1 MGPLTQLVRA
11 LSGTTRP
18 LPPHLSPKPA
28 PLELQ
33 GNTQPV
39 FTQKRQQ
46 GPEATQPARQSSLTS
61 GKMAGGGPFIIQLLT
76 RSLDGGR
83 QGKGVQIKGHKEARD
98 FPGSPV
104 DKTLCF
110 TAGGKGSNSGRAT
123 EIPHAA
129 QHKTATKR
137 WTLVKTSPQRWLTC
151 SLLSTFF
158 SLGSGTGF
166 SGGTVSRSLQ
176 TFAWERRQERAVIN
190 LHLGQKEPDHLGFL
204 RASVAS
210 LAMGMM
216 AQITQGTLGKDQL
229 APGPAQALPTFLFM
243 FYAFLL

>member
-1 MGPLTQLVRA
+1 MQREKIFYYTK
-11 LSGTTRP
+11 ST
-18 LPPHLSPKPA
+18 
-28 PLELQ
+28 LERTWWQ
-33 GNTQPV
+33 DR
-39 FTQKRQQ
+39 KI
-46 GPEATQPARQSSLTS
+46 SLTLVYFFNFE
-61 GKMAGGGPFIIQLLT
+61 KLRYTKYNVWLWFTLLK
-76 RSLDGGR
+76 RR
-83 QGKGVQIKGHKEARD
+83 CRD

-104 DKTLCF
+104 GKTLCF

-204 RASVAS
+204 RASITS
-210 LAMGMM
+210 LATGMM
-216 AQITQGTLGKDQL
+216 AQTTQGTLGKDQL
-229 APGPAQALPTFLFM
+229 PPGPSQALPTFLFM
-243 FYAFLL
+243 FYAFLLQQTTEQFHRIQTFFKMAHVPLQYRMI